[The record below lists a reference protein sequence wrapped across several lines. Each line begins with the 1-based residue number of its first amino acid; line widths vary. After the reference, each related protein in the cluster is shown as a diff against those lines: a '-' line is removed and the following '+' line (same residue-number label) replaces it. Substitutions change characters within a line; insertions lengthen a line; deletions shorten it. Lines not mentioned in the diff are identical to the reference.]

1 MLQDFEKNSDILQKA
16 LLHLL
21 WFFFP
26 LSRSLFSPSLPILPM
41 SPFSHG
47 SLYILL
53 VGSVVTFCILSFLS
67 FNKNKPSLYRYTG
80 IPTLSV
86 PWVFNKCMYTLCN
99 HYRQAIERFSHPM
112 KLLYSFVVNSAHS
125 SPSGNYWSVFPYHR
139 LVLPFLEFRISGFIQ
154 NTLFTVCIVYSSL

>member
-1 MLQDFEKNSDILQKA
+1 MKKIVIFCKRPYYIYFGSSFHCLA
-16 LLHLL
+16 LFFHPVFPFYLCLHFLMVL
-21 WFFFP
+21 CTFC
-26 LSRSLFSPSLPILPM
+26 
-41 SPFSHG
+41 
-47 SLYILL
+47 LL
-53 VGSVVTFCILSFLS
+53 VLLLLFVSFLS
-67 FNKNKPSLYRYTG
+67 SLLTKTNHLYTG
-80 IPTLSV
+80 TQVYPLCV

-139 LVLPFLEFRISGFIQ
+139 LVLPFLEFRINGFIQ